1 MFEQNLLTGALG
13 VEHRAAGIYL
23 TDDEDF
29 VYLMKS
35 GDNLPKAI
43 FNARTVTFADLRHEA
58 DQILNWAKSG
68 ITFERADSLVAGEM
82 RKE

>member
-43 FNARTVTFADLRHEA
+43 FNAVSVTVSEIRYEA
-58 DQILNWAKSG
+58 DQVINWAKSG